1 VTPLLFEVLEYSTI
15 CSRNGIKITV
25 DQNHVVQQ
33 CFPHPYIHSW
43 YRHDI
48 ERDLIPERS
57 VKEISQATKIKDLYF
72 DLLKSSKKEIMLI
85 FPSNKAFGRQE
96 RIGIISLIKQVVR
109 EKNLKVRMLVPVEN
123 LETSQELVQEPFPS
137 KENYQQDPSNNIYI
151 RYIAKQQS
159 ADLQE
164 TILIV
169 DRNVSFV
176 IELIDDTKATF
187 EEAIGLAT
195 YSNCKSTALSYVS
208 IFESLWKQTELYQKL
223 NELYERLQEHHNMQ
237 KEFII
242 IAAHELRTPIQPIL
256 GLSEILLCKKGSV
269 EQEKEL
275 LNVIIRNAK
284 RLRKLTENILD
295 VTRIESQSLTVNK
308 QHCRL
313 NDIITNVL
321 VDHKKEEGDSKQRKI
336 KFAYSSNND
345 NIIVKADAERLT
357 EVVSNLLSNAIKF
370 TQKGEIS
377 VNITRDDIDKQVIV
391 SVTDTGQGIDP
402 EIIPRLFTK
411 FATKSIVGTGLGLY
425 ISKRIIE
432 AHGGKMWAENNPDGN
447 GATFSFTIPLVI
459 QQEGIVI
466 DTISTTDIEE
476 GRKKRSIYYDSHKT
490 KMKRIFLVD
499 DDYDH
504 TITFKMGLELA
515 NFQVDAYYDS
525 AIALSK
531 FKPDYYDLLLIDVK
545 MPKIDG
551 FELYEKIKEIDN
563 KVIVWFIS
571 AYETYYR
578 ALKEASSTSK
588 GEMISVPVIEKPIEI
603 DKLVKQIKKELD

>member
-1 VTPLLFEVLEYSTI
+1 L
-15 CSRNGIKITV
+15 G
-25 DQNHVVQQ
+25 
-33 CFPHPYIHSW
+33 
-43 YRHDI
+43 HDI
-48 ERDLIPERS
+48 DRDLIPEHGI
-57 VKEISQATKIKDLYF
+57 KEIPQAGKIKGLYF
-72 DLLKSSKKEIMLI
+72 ELLRLSKNEIMLI
-85 FPSNKAFGRQE
+85 FPTNRAFERQE
-96 RIGIISLIKQVVR
+96 RIGIISLVKQVAS
-109 EKNLKVRMLVPVEN
+109 EKSLRVRMLVPVEN
-123 LETSQELVQEPFPS
+123 LDSSQEIVQEPFPL
-137 KENYQQDPSNNIYI
+137 KENYQQDPSNNIEI
-151 RYIAKQQS
+151 RYIAEQRS
-159 ADLQE
+159 DDLLE
-164 TILIV
+164 IILIV
-169 DRNVSFV
+169 DRKVSFV
-176 IELIDDTKATF
+176 IELIDDTKDTF

-195 YSNCKSTALSYVS
+195 YSNSKSTALSYVS
-208 IFESLWKQTELYQKL
+208 IFESLWNQTELYEQLKI
-223 NELYERLQEHHNMQ
+223 HSKMQ
-237 KEFII
+237 KEFIT

-295 VTRIESQSLTVNK
+295 VTKIESQSLTINK

-321 VDHKKEEGDSKQRKI
+321 ADHKKEEGDNKQRII
-336 KFAYSSNND
+336 KLAYFSNND
-345 NIIVKADAERLT
+345 NIIVNADAERLT
-357 EVVSNLLSNAIKF
+357 QVVLNLLTNAFKF
-370 TQKGEIS
+370 TQKGEIT
-377 VNITRDDIDKQVIV
+377 VNITRDDTDQQVIV

-402 EIIPRLFTK
+402 EIMPRLFTK

-432 AHGGKMWAENNPDGN
+432 AHGGKMWAENNSDGI
-447 GATFSFTIPLVI
+447 GATFSFTIPLAI
-459 QQEGIVI
+459 QQESIVI
-466 DTISTTDIEE
+466 DTISTMDIEK
-476 GRKKRSIYYDSHKT
+476 RKKKRSIYYDSHKA

-515 NFQVDAYYDS
+515 KFQVDAYNDS

-563 KVIVWFIS
+563 KVMVWFIT

-578 ALKEASSTSK
+578 AIKEASSTSK
-588 GEMISVPVIEKPIEI
+588 KEMISVPVIEKPIEI
-603 DKLVKQIKKELD
+603 DKLVKQIKTELD

>member
-1 VTPLLFEVLEYSTI
+1 M
-15 CSRNGIKITV
+15 G
-25 DQNHVVQQ
+25 
-33 CFPHPYIHSW
+33 
-43 YRHDI
+43 HDI
-48 ERDLIPERS
+48 DRDLIPEHG
-57 VKEISQATKIKDLYF
+57 VKEIRQAAKIKGLYF
-72 DLLKSSKKEIMLI
+72 ELLRLSKNEIMLI
-85 FPSNKAFGRQE
+85 FPTNRAFERQE
-96 RIGIISLIKQVVR
+96 RIGIISLVKQVAS
-109 EKNLKVRMLVPVEN
+109 EKSLRVRMLVPVEN
-123 LETSQELVQEPFPS
+123 LDSSQEIVQEPFPL
-137 KENYQQDPSNNIYI
+137 KENYQQDPSSNIEI
-151 RYIAKQQS
+151 RYIAEQQS
-159 ADLQE
+159 DDLLE
-164 TILIV
+164 IILIV
-169 DRNVSFV
+169 DRKVSFV

-195 YSNCKSTALSYVS
+195 YSNSKSTALSYVS
-208 IFESLWKQTELYQKL
+208 IFESLWNQTELYQKL
-223 NELYERLQEHHNMQ
+223 NEFYNSSKSTTRCKKSLLR
-237 KEFII
+237 

-256 GLSEILLCKKGSV
+256 GLSEILLCKKGSI

-295 VTRIESQSLTVNK
+295 VTKIESQSLTVNK

-321 VDHKKEEGDSKQRKI
+321 ADHKKEEGDNKQRKI
-336 KFAYSSNND
+336 KLAYFSNND
-345 NIIVKADAERLT
+345 NIIVNADAERLT
-357 EVVSNLLSNAIKF
+357 QVVSNLLTNAFKF
-370 TQKGEIS
+370 TQKGEIT
-377 VNITRDDIDKQVIV
+377 VNITRDDTNQQVIV

-402 EIIPRLFTK
+402 EIMPRLFTK

-425 ISKRIIE
+425 VSKRIIE
-432 AHGGKMWAENNPDGN
+432 AHGGKMWAENNSDGI

-459 QQEGIVI
+459 QQDKQSIVI
-466 DTISTTDIEE
+466 DTISTMDIEK
-476 GRKKRSIYYDSHKT
+476 RKKKRSIYYDSHKA

-515 NFQVDAYYDS
+515 KFQVDAYNDS

-563 KVIVWFIS
+563 KVMVWFIT

-588 GEMISVPVIEKPIEI
+588 KEMISVPVIEKPIEI
-603 DKLVKQIKKELD
+603 DKLVKQIKAELD

>member
-1 VTPLLFEVLEYSTI
+1 
-15 CSRNGIKITV
+15 
-25 DQNHVVQQ
+25 
-33 CFPHPYIHSW
+33 
-43 YRHDI
+43 
-48 ERDLIPERS
+48 
-57 VKEISQATKIKDLYF
+57 
-72 DLLKSSKKEIMLI
+72 MMI
-85 FPSNKAFGRQE
+85 FPTNRAFDRQE
-96 RIGIISLIKQVVR
+96 RIGIIGLVKQVARGKSLRVR
-109 EKNLKVRMLVPVEN
+109 ALVPVED
-123 LETSQELVQEPFPS
+123 LEISQEFVQEPSPL
-137 KENYQQDPSNNIYI
+137 KENYQQDPSSNIEI
-151 RYIAKQQS
+151 TYIAQQRS
-159 ADLQE
+159 DDLLE
-164 TILIV
+164 IILIV
-169 DRNVSFV
+169 DRKVSFV

-195 YSNCKSTALSYVS
+195 YSNSKSTALSYVS
-208 IFESLWKQTELYQKL
+208 IFESLWNQTA
-223 NELYERLQEHHNMQ
+223 LYEQLKIHSKMQ
-237 KEFII
+237 KEFIT

-295 VTRIESQSLTVNK
+295 VTKIESQSLTVNK

-321 VDHKKEEGDSKQRKI
+321 ADHKKEEGDNKQRKI
-336 KFAYSSNND
+336 KLANFSNNG
-345 NIIVKADAERLT
+345 NIIVNADAERLT
-357 EVVSNLLSNAIKF
+357 QVISNLLSNAIKF
-370 TQKGEIS
+370 TQEGEIS
-377 VNITRDDIDKQVIV
+377 VNITTDDTDQQVIV

-402 EIIPRLFTK
+402 EIMPRLFTK

-432 AHGGKMWAENNPDGN
+432 THGGKMWAENNPDGI
-447 GATFSFTIPLVI
+447 GATFSFTIPLII
-459 QQEGIVI
+459 QQDHEERIAI
-466 DTISTTDIEE
+466 DAVSTKDIEE
-476 GRKKRSIYYDSHKT
+476 GKKKRSIYYDSQKT

-515 NFQVDAYYDS
+515 KFQVDAYNDS

-545 MPKIDG
+545 MPRIDG

-563 KVIVWFIS
+563 KVMVWFIT

-578 ALKEASSTSK
+578 ALKEASLTSK
-588 GEMISVPVIEKPIEI
+588 KEMISVPVIEKPIEI
-603 DKLVKQIKKELD
+603 DKLVKQIKTELD

>member
-1 VTPLLFEVLEYSTI
+1 
-15 CSRNGIKITV
+15 
-25 DQNHVVQQ
+25 
-33 CFPHPYIHSW
+33 
-43 YRHDI
+43 
-48 ERDLIPERS
+48 
-57 VKEISQATKIKDLYF
+57 
-72 DLLKSSKKEIMLI
+72 MLI

-96 RIGIISLIKQVVR
+96 RIGIIGLRKQVAR
-109 EKNLKVRMLVPVEN
+109 EKDLKVRMLVSVEN
-123 LETSQELVQEPFPS
+123 LETNQELVQEPFPS

-159 ADLQE
+159 ADLRE

-195 YSNCKSTALSYVS
+195 YSNSKSTALSYVS

-223 NELYERLQEHHNMQ
+223 NELNEQLQAHDKIQE
-237 KEFII
+237 EFITV
-242 IAAHELRTPIQPIL
+242 AAHELRNPIQPIL
-256 GLSEILLCKKGSV
+256 GLSEILLSRKGII
-269 EQEKEL
+269 EEDREL

-295 VTRIESQSLTVNK
+295 ATKIESQSLKVNK
-308 QHCRL
+308 QYFRL
-313 NDIITNVL
+313 NDVIENVL
-321 VDHKKEEGDSKQRKI
+321 ADHKKEEENNKQSKI
-336 KFAYSSNND
+336 KLAYSSNND
-345 NIIVKADAERLT
+345 NIIVKADVERLT
-357 EVVSNLLSNAIKF
+357 QVVSNLLGNAIKF
-370 TQKGEIS
+370 TREGEIS
-377 VNITRDDIDKQVIV
+377 VNLSRDDTDQLVVV

-402 EIIPRLFTK
+402 EIIPRLFRK

-432 AHGGKMWAENNPDGN
+432 AHGGKMWAENNPDGI
-447 GATFSFTIPLVI
+447 GATFSFTLPLI
-459 QQEGIVI
+459 TPQETI
-466 DTISTTDIEE
+466 DTVPTMDIEE
-476 GRKKRSIYYDSHKT
+476 GRKKRSIYYDSDKT

-515 NFQVDAYYDS
+515 KFEVDAYNDS

-563 KVIVWFIS
+563 KVLVWFIS

-578 ALKEASSTSK
+578 AIKEASSTSK
-588 GEMISVPVIEKPIEI
+588 KEMISIPVIEKPIEI
-603 DKLVKQIKKELD
+603 DKLVKQIKSELD

>member
-1 VTPLLFEVLEYSTI
+1 M
-15 CSRNGIKITV
+15 G
-25 DQNHVVQQ
+25 
-33 CFPHPYIHSW
+33 
-43 YRHDI
+43 HDI
-48 ERDLIPERS
+48 DRDLIPEHG
-57 VKEISQATKIKDLYF
+57 VKEIRQAAKIKGLYF
-72 DLLKSSKKEIMLI
+72 ELLRLSKNEIMLI
-85 FPSNKAFGRQE
+85 FPTNRAFERQE
-96 RIGIISLIKQVVR
+96 RIGIISLVKQVAS
-109 EKNLKVRMLVPVEN
+109 EKSLRVRMLVPVEN
-123 LETSQELVQEPFPS
+123 LDSSQEIVQEPFPL
-137 KENYQQDPSNNIYI
+137 KENYQQDPSSNIEI
-151 RYIAKQQS
+151 RYIAEQRS
-159 ADLQE
+159 DDLLE
-164 TILIV
+164 IILIV
-169 DRNVSFV
+169 DRKVSFV

-195 YSNCKSTALSYVS
+195 YSNSKSTALSYVS
-208 IFESLWKQTELYQKL
+208 IFESLWNQTELYEQLKI
-223 NELYERLQEHHNMQ
+223 HSKMQ
-237 KEFII
+237 KEFIT

-256 GLSEILLCKKGSV
+256 GLSEILLCKKGSI

-295 VTRIESQSLTVNK
+295 VTKIESQSLTVNK

-321 VDHKKEEGDSKQRKI
+321 ADHKKEEGDNKQRII
-336 KFAYSSNND
+336 KLAYFSNND
-345 NIIVKADAERLT
+345 NIIVNADAERLT
-357 EVVSNLLSNAIKF
+357 QVVSNLLTNAFKF
-370 TQKGEIS
+370 TQKGEIT
-377 VNITRDDIDKQVIV
+377 VNITRDDTDQQVIV

-402 EIIPRLFTK
+402 EIMPRLFTK

-425 ISKRIIE
+425 VSKRIIE
-432 AHGGKMWAENNPDGN
+432 AHGGKMWAENNSDGI

-459 QQEGIVI
+459 QQESIVI
-466 DTISTTDIEE
+466 DTISTMDIEK
-476 GRKKRSIYYDSHKT
+476 RKKKRSIYYDSHKA

-515 NFQVDAYYDS
+515 KFQVDAYNDS

-563 KVIVWFIS
+563 KVMVWFIT

-588 GEMISVPVIEKPIEI
+588 KEMISVPVIEKPIEI
-603 DKLVKQIKKELD
+603 DKLVKQIKAELD